1 MVDPERRSPLTQAR
15 RGLIAIIAVCVIVT
29 VVVSIHRGYL
39 ADDLAIVAGIML
51 GALAGTY
58 IGVYLTRYAERIS
71 ATTAAWC
78 QMAGIVVMTVGFI
91 TYRSLPAYCQLPVGF
106 AMGVCI
112 VTAYVFIRHLR
123 MRAN

>member
-1 MVDPERRSPLTQAR
+1 MAQPERLPPLLQAR
-15 RGLIAIIAVCVIVT
+15 RGIIAIIALCVLVT
-29 VVVSIHRGYL
+29 IAVSVHRGYL
-39 ADDLAIVAGIML
+39 ADDFAVIVGVML

-71 ATTAAWC
+71 ATTAAWF
-78 QMAGIVVMTVGFI
+78 QMAGIVIMTVGFI

-112 VTAYVFIRHLR
+112 VTAYVFIRQLR
-123 MRAN
+123 MRTN